1 MIATPGSSTAAQGP
15 HRRVIVYDTTA
26 SPNGKYQLEL
36 ITMLLLAQFTRN
48 LALLAV
54 ISGTTNAFVH
64 RPSLSSRS
72 HCASAT
78 LSSKTDQRFQR
89 TCQHFLSDENNNNNN
104 NSEDRL
110 RQLGYSDDE
119 IRRSNRKSSSPSS
132 SPPEEIKVRVD
143 LVDDVDPV
151 TLTAVG
157 FALIALNFLVFANL
171 GDGGISGFVATI
183 INSF

>member
-1 MIATPGSSTAAQGP
+1 MIATPGSSTAAEVP

-26 SPNGKYQLEL
+26 SPNDKYQLEL
-36 ITMLLLAQFTRN
+36 ITMLSLAQFTRN

-64 RPSLSSRS
+64 RPSLSPRS

-110 RQLGYSDDE
+110 R
-119 IRRSNRKSSSPSS
+119 PSS